1 MTKSQKGLA
10 LRKMRKEMP
19 SLKAEL
25 EEAMKTVDGWLTE
38 LQANASQ
45 DEVKETKER
54 IAGLLLEIMGL
65 HTNVEAVRAA
75 AKNPNAV
82 SDDKLD
88 EFHVKFVKAGGDTK
102 ALLQVKAEL
111 QTKVEAVKMDALKAE
126 LQEANRGNEALMKAA
141 AESSAAHAVE
151 MGALKA
157 ELEEAKLTIV
167 AIDWGERGTA
177 NQGGDGG
184 I

>member
-1 MTKSQKGLA
+1 
-10 LRKMRKEMP
+10 
-19 SLKAEL
+19 
-25 EEAMKTVDGWLTE
+25 
-38 LQANASQ
+38 
-45 DEVKETKER
+45 
-54 IAGLLLEIMGL
+54 
-65 HTNVEAVRAA
+65 
-75 AKNPNAV
+75 
-82 SDDKLD
+82 
-88 EFHVKFVKAGGDTK
+88 
-102 ALLQVKAEL
+102 
-111 QTKVEAVKMDALKAE
+111 
-126 LQEANRGNEALMKAA
+126 MKAA